1 MPVISV
7 IVLLLYGPV
16 VVSALFFFPAATTI
30 SLQGVY
36 WQNDAPIHEP
46 LVFFH
51 MDHWGT
57 ICDGQPLT
65 GLAPTAAPIQVPGR
79 GLGAVPTT
87 LNPPV
92 YHSREIHTE
101 QRGTPPKLTEF

>member
-1 MPVISV
+1 M
-7 IVLLLYGPV
+7 VLWLSLPY
-16 VVSALFFFPAATTI
+16 FFPPAATTI
-30 SLQGVY
+30 SLQGFY
-36 WQNDAPIHEP
+36 RQNDAPIHEH

-57 ICDGQPLT
+57 IREEQPLT

-79 GLGAVPTT
+79 GLGSVLT

-101 QRGTPPKLTEF
+101 QREIPPKLTEF

>member
-7 IVLLLYGPV
+7 IVFPLYG
-16 VVSALFFFPAATTI
+16 PAATTI
-30 SLQGVY
+30 SLRGFY
-36 WQNDAPIHEP
+36 RHSDALIPVH
-46 LVFFH
+46 LVFSH

-57 ICDGQPLT
+57 IREGQLPA
-65 GLAPTAAPIQVPGR
+65 GLAPTADPIQVPGR

-92 YHSREIHTE
+92 YHSSEIHTE
-101 QRGTPPKLTEF
+101 QRGIPPKLTEF